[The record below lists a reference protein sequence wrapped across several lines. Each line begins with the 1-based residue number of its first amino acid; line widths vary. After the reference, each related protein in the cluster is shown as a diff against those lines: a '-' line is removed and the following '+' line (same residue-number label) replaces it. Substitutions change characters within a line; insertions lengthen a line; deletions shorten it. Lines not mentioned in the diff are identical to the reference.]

1 MRLTDKSRKGTKFSS
16 ITQRILWGGLDVA
29 MAALQRL
36 GFSPSGVNLQN
47 NVGVDGVSRPSGTS
61 NRLVRFRRGFLEFLS
76 ATHDTPLADQL
87 RLAHD
92 RYEG

>member
-1 MRLTDKSRKGTKFSS
+1 MSAKPSRNEVDRQVPEGDEIFLDHTAHFV
-16 ITQRILWGGLDVA
+16 GGLDVA

-61 NRLVRFRRGFLEFLS
+61 NRL
-76 ATHDTPLADQL
+76 
-87 RLAHD
+87 
-92 RYEG
+92 